1 MEEIEQKLEEL
12 KKELAEVKDKIF
24 RLNLVDHWDLEDSR
38 YSSQL
43 GNRLGE
49 LTRKIEELEGK
60 LNEDI

>member
-12 KKELAEVKDKIF
+12 KKELADVKDRIF
-24 RLNLVDHWDLEDSR
+24 RLNLVDHWDFEDSR

-49 LTRKIEELEGK
+49 ITREIKELEGK